1 MIKVAAVLIL
11 AACALGTLAVAA
23 LDTALGKPTWF
34 LLALALFAL
43 DAAWKWFRK
52 QRVAAKARAAK
63 SAALRAAWD
72 ADLTRANIRFAERE
86 RAHRA

>member
-1 MIKVAAVLIL
+1 MIKAAAYIILVGVAFGL
-11 AACALGTLAVAA
+11 VAGIA
-23 LDTALGKPTWF
+23 LDTYLGDPTWLLLGLAF
-34 LLALALFAL
+34 LAL